1 VTTTAFPP
9 NSRYHGV
16 ETVET
21 VAPDGRTVVHLR
33 RRLIP
38 PLEAFDEIDGVV
50 VQEGDRPDLV
60 AARVIGDPEQYWR
73 LADANGV
80 TWPAELTA
88 EPGRRL
94 RVTLPQGLRS
104 ARDA

>member
-50 VQEGDRPDLV
+50 VQV